1 MLCFL
6 GWAAGIRTPESRLGR
21 SRELCG
27 SEPQARVCRSSGSP
41 RSGHAQPAGAWAIG
55 SVEGWPAIQAMA
67 SLPLRPNRPLS
78 AACDRGHRAQR
89 SPGGAVNNPV
99 NNLLPN
105 TRDRQL
111 LSGTTGHVVN
121 NQRTIFCR
129 IPGTKGAPVRA
140 TDTKSPR
147 VQAPPLPYE
156 PGGRRFE
163 SCRAHQINLQLAIL
177 RLEAVVN
184 NLFATVVIAQLRR
197 HGTSREWPDSAW
209 HVGR

>member
-55 SVEGWPAIQAMA
+55 SVEAMA
-67 SLPLRPNRPLS
+67 GDSSDGIPAVKAESPAERGLRPGTPGPKVPRR
-78 AACDRGHRAQR
+78 RGEQ
-89 SPGGAVNNPV
+89 SV

-105 TRDRQL
+105 TRDQQL

-129 IPGTKGAPVRA
+129 IPGIKGVPVRA
-140 TDTKSPR
+140 TDTKNPR
-147 VQAPPLPYE
+147 VQAPALAYE

-163 SCRAHQINLQLAIL
+163 SCRAHQINLQPAIF